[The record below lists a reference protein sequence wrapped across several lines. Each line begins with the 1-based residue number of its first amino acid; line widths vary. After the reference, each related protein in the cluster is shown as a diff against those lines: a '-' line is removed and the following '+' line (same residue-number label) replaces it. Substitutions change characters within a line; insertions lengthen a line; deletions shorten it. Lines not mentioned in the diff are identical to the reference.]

1 MLNTIPGLTRTNPS
15 LPKQVLEARLK
26 IIDKRRAELELLLRD
41 APTNSDTSARQQE
54 LRAED
59 AALAAMRYD
68 IDAILNPRPPV
79 EMHPELKRQYA
90 LQHERDKRLL
100 RDAIKQQREQL
111 EYSALREEEA
121 GEYRQAR
128 LLRLLR
134 EAGEPDE
141 VVKLAPW
148 VNHDTRRTV
157 RSNLSGLNVSDP
169 VAEMCLGHGRK
180 GLQRIYDQHRYLDQ
194 QYEAFEKWAGRLA
207 SIVGPAPT
215 TSPQNVVRLHRA

>member
-1 MLNTIPGLTRTNPS
+1 MLNTIPDLTRTSPS
-15 LPKQVLEARLK
+15 LPKQVLESKLRT
-26 IIDKRRAELELLLRD
+26 IDKRRAELELLLRD

-128 LLRLLR
+128 LLRLQ
-134 EAGEPDE
+134 APD
-141 VVKLAPW
+141 
-148 VNHDTRRTV
+148 
-157 RSNLSGLNVSDP
+157 
-169 VAEMCLGHGRK
+169 
-180 GLQRIYDQHRYLDQ
+180 I
-194 QYEAFEKWAGRLA
+194 
-207 SIVGPAPT
+207 PT
-215 TSPQNVVRLHRA
+215 TVARELGMDLSLLAEIDDE